1 MENIKKFA
9 HFLKQSE
16 RSKATIKNYLV
27 DLNAFGTWF
36 KDTNNETCALKNI
49 TPTDLREYKQFL
61 IHQKSLKPNSI
72 NRKIATLR
80 SYLEWAKQ
88 TQQIKHHITVPKF
101 LPKTKFGPR
110 WLNKLKQNQLLRLVE
125 QKGNVRDI
133 TIIRLLLNTG
143 LRVQELCALYWKDIT
158 ISDRK
163 GTLIVHHGKGE
174 KRREVTLNKDARD
187 ALSSIGYL
195 KHVGQNK
202 LIFQG
207 QRGAL
212 TPRGVQFL
220 LQYYS
225 STMKEK
231 ITPHSLHHTF
241 CKNLINAGIGLE
253 KVALMA
259 GHENLETTRRYCEPS
274 MLDIQQAVDL
284 IGEKE

>member
-1 MENIKKFA
+1 MEEIKKFTQ
-9 HFLKQSE
+9 FLKQSE
-16 RSKATIKNYLV
+16 RSKATIKNYLA
-27 DLNAFGTWF
+27 DLNAFSFWF
-36 KDTNNETCALKNI
+36 KDVNNEIFILKNI

-80 SYLEWAKQ
+80 SYLEWAEQ
-88 TQQIKHHITVPKF
+88 TNQIKHHIIVPKF
-101 LPKTKFGPR
+101 LPKTKLGPR
-110 WLNKLKQNQLLRLVE
+110 WLNKLKQNQLLRLAE
-125 QKGNVRDI
+125 QKGNIRDI
-133 TIIRLLLNTG
+133 TIIKLLLNTG
-143 LRVQELCALYWKDIT
+143 VRVQELCDLRWQDIN

-174 KRREVTLNKDARD
+174 KRREVPLNKDARD
-187 ALSSIGYL
+187 MLISMGYL
-195 KHVGQNK
+195 QHVGQSA

-207 QRGAL
+207 QRGPL

-225 STMKEK
+225 SIIKEK
-231 ITPHSLHHTF
+231 ITPHSLRHTF
-241 CKNLINAGIGLE
+241 CKNLINVGVGLE
-253 KVALMA
+253 KVAIMA

-274 MLDIQQAVDL
+274 MLDLQQAVDL